1 MAASEKKATVPR
13 NFRLLYE
20 LEAGEKGI
28 GEEKVKHAS
37 SPWVSY
43 GLDGD
48 DILLSHWQGTII
60 GPQNTNLGEYIF
72 NVKITCGP
80 QYPDKPPTIK
90 FVEKITMDCVDASG
104 YVSNKLPILASWK
117 RDYGIKEI
125 LYQLH
130 EMMVPASK
138 NKQPAP
144 GTLY

>member
-1 MAASEKKATVPR
+1 MAAEKKAVVPR

-20 LEAGEKGI
+20 LEAGEKGT
-28 GEEKVKHAS
+28 GDEKNKHPSA
-37 SPWVSY
+37 PWVSY

-72 NVKITCGP
+72 NVKISCGP
-80 QYPDKPPTIK
+80 QYPDKPPTVK
-90 FVEKITMDCVDASG
+90 FVEKINMECVDGSG
-104 YVSNKLPILASWK
+104 NVTTKLPILAQWK

-130 EMMVPASK
+130 ELMVPASK
-138 NKQPAP
+138 LKQPAA